1 MNFCKNFQKAL
12 DLFLERQGSRV
23 LKDLETESD
32 ENMKG
37 NLQVLLPDVCEIKGS
52 RQYTRQGV
60 IGIRT
65 RIVE

>member
-12 DLFLERQGSRV
+12 DLFLERQRSRV

-37 NLQVLLPDVCEIKGS
+37 NLQFYCQMFVK
-52 RQYTRQGV
+52 
-60 IGIRT
+60 
-65 RIVE
+65 